1 MPFTDNGNFKNN
13 KWYDKDLAQFFFD
26 RLGKKPG
33 IIRPNNVIMSGKY
46 VPGDSFALHTDTGLF
61 YSPTEKTRWTLLV
74 YLNDDFEG
82 GETVFFDLNFKQTRT
97 VVPKRGKALMFDIDL
112 WHKGNEVTKG
122 QKYWIGCEIIGL
134 NDKIT
139 V

>member
-1 MPFTDNGNFKNN
+1 MKVTDYLERCALEKYKNGLLLQKRRDISPI
-13 KWYDKDLAQFFFD
+13 KFD
-26 RLGKKPG
+26 QLQIGKEYRFLVKFD
-33 IIRPNNVIMSGKY
+33 NTV
-46 VPGDSFALHTDTGLF
+46 
-61 YSPTEKTRWTLLV
+61 SP
-74 YLNDDFEG
+74 YCIFEG
-82 GETVFFDLNFKQTRT
+82 GETVFFDSNFKQTRT